1 MKRRSGS
8 ASQSNESWDDGEGR
22 YNLSLDT
29 KEEGD
34 LEDREEGDEQ
44 PWGMPQDEYKA
55 LNPRDKKQVRNRSAL
70 VSSKALIDLNE
81 TVGSEHVGS
90 EQNEKVRWHS
100 IHLLHGPTTDDQTD
114 YVSTLEG
121 SLRVRD
127 DEVHSLRSQLESYRN
142 EINDLRTRLSMP
154 LLPPPPPDT
163 GLMGARGSAEGWD
176 GGGEDR
182 KDI

>member
-154 LLPPPPPDT
+154 LLPPAPPDT